1 MQLQYVVCG
10 PTGFPLCLDVV
21 GEIGSHTDD
30 SFLSA
35 QWCTASIAPCEHVM
49 HDGTP
54 TSFVIRASANL
65 SLIAQARY
73 IHSFRSFPRV
83 FIVSVG
89 HIPRVAYHH
98 DAANQRN
105 SSGRGMY
112 WIGRQY
118 DVMIPS
124 PILRWWFWFAG
135 CWVCCPTSV
144 RLGSSVIRNNP
155 QQKT

>member
-1 MQLQYVVCG
+1 MWFAGQQ
-10 PTGFPLCLDVV
+10 
-21 GEIGSHTDD
+21 GS
-30 SFLSA
+30 LSVWMWLGRLAVTRTIAFCPHSGA
-35 QWCTASIAPCEHVM
+35 QRPSPPSEHVM

-54 TSFVIRASANL
+54 TSFVIRASANC

-105 SSGRGMY
+105 LSGRGMY
-112 WIGRQY
+112 WIGRQH

-144 RLGSSVIRNNP
+144 RLGSSVICNNP